1 MTNLHTPAAVL
12 RPEAELLL
20 CCARTR
26 TDSEKA
32 ARIRVLL
39 QHDIDWGYLF
49 RTASEHGI
57 TPLLYRHLN
66 AIWPESVPKAALH
79 QLRDNFDDNSR
90 RNLFLAKELLD
101 LLHLFE
107 THEISAIPFKGPVLA
122 ASVYGNLTLREFS
135 DLDLI
140 IHKQHVA
147 KARELLVSQG
157 YRPQF
162 ALNDTQ
168 EAAFV
173 RTYSAQSFLRDDG
186 KVVVDLHWTM
196 TSRDF
201 SFPLDPER
209 LWERPEAISLGGK
222 EVLTLSQEN
231 LLLFL
236 CVHGGKHGW
245 ERLGWI
251 CDIAEIIRSRKE
263 MDWRTVMDQARA
275 LKSERMLFLGLYL
288 ASDLL
293 EATLPEEVRVKVHSD
308 PAVKS
313 LATQVT
319 ERLFREVSPGV
330 FESWRFQVR
339 IRDRLRD
346 GCRYCFGLVMTPT
359 GLELTLVPLPA
370 VLFPLYYVLRP
381 MRLVWKH
388 GGRMFRAGSQRAG
401 SKTAWSREP
410 ESREQDS
417 MEQGARQQGAGS
429 QRAGSQ
435 RAWSREPESMEQGAR
450 EQGAREQGARR

>member
-1 MTNLHTPAAVL
+1 M
-12 RPEAELLL
+12 
-20 CCARTR
+20 
-26 TDSEKA
+26 DSETA
-32 ARIRVLL
+32 TRIRVLL
-39 QHDIDWGYLF
+39 QHDIDWEYLF

-57 TPLLYRHLN
+57 APLFYRHLN
-66 AIWPESVPKAALH
+66 AICAEAVPNAILDR
-79 QLRDNFDDNSR
+79 LRDHFYENSR
-90 RNLFLAKELLD
+90 RNLFLTGELLD

-107 THEISAIPFKGPVLA
+107 TQQIPAIAFKGPVLA
-122 ASVYGNLTLREFS
+122 ASVYGNLALRQFS
-135 DLDLI
+135 DLDIL
-140 IHKQHVA
+140 IHKPHVA
-147 KARELLVSQG
+147 KARELLISQG

-162 ALNDTQ
+162 DLNDSQ

-173 RTYSAQSFLRDDG
+173 RSYSAQCFVRDDG

-201 SFPLDPER
+201 GFPLEPER
-209 LWERPEAISLGGK
+209 LWEDTETISLAGR
-222 EVLTLSQEN
+222 EIRTLSQEN

-251 CDIAEIIRSRKE
+251 CDIAELIRRGKG
-263 MDWRTVMDQARA
+263 MNWTTVMDQAGA

-293 EATLPEEVRVKVHSD
+293 EATIPEEVRVRVDSD
-308 PAVKS
+308 PAIRS

-319 ERLFREVSPGV
+319 ERLFREVVPGV

-339 IRDRLRD
+339 IRDRLWD

-359 GLELTLVPLPA
+359 GLELTLIPLPA

-381 MRLVWKH
+381 MRLVLKH
-388 GGRMFRAGSQRAG
+388 GGKMLRSREHGAR
-401 SKTAWSREP
+401 SREP
-410 ESREQDS
+410 EVGGQKSEIS
-417 MEQGARQQGAGS
+417 GN
-429 QRAGSQ
+429 
-435 RAWSREPESMEQGAR
+435 
-450 EQGAREQGARR
+450 

>member
-1 MTNLHTPAAVL
+1 MNGKSPVISTAKSVAP

-20 CCARTR
+20 SCARTCM
-26 TDSEKA
+26 DPEKA

-39 QHDIDWGYLF
+39 HQHDTDWEYLF
-49 RTASEHGI
+49 RTASENGI
-57 TPLLYRHLN
+57 APLLYRHLN
-66 AIWPESVPKAALH
+66 AISSEAVPKETMDR
-79 QLRDNFDDNSR
+79 LRDRFHDNSR
-90 RNLFLAKELLD
+90 SNLFLTGELIK
-101 LLHLFE
+101 LLTLFD
-107 THEISAIPFKGPVLA
+107 THQIPAICFKGPVLA
-122 ASVYGNLTLREFS
+122 ASVYGNLALREFS
-135 DLDLI
+135 DLDIL

-162 ALNDTQ
+162 ELNDSQ

-173 RTYSAQSFLRDDG
+173 RSYPAQSYVRDDD

-201 SFPLDPER
+201 SFPLEPER
-209 LWERPEAISLGGK
+209 LWEDTETISLAGR
-222 EVLTLSQEN
+222 EIRTLSQEN

-251 CDIAEIIRSRKE
+251 CDIAELIRSRKG
-263 MDWRTVMDQARA
+263 MNWTTVMDQART
-275 LKSERMLFLGLYL
+275 LKSVRMLFLGLCL

-293 EATLPEEVRVKVHSD
+293 EAPLPEEIRARVYSD
-308 PAVKS
+308 PAVRS
-313 LATQVT
+313 LAAEVS
-319 ERLFREVSPGV
+319 ERILREVSPGV

-339 IRDRLRD
+339 IRDRLWD

-359 GLELTLVPLPA
+359 GLEMTLIPLPA

-381 MRLVWKH
+381 MRLVLKH
-388 GGRMFRAGSQRAG
+388 GGRS
-401 SKTAWSREP
+401 
-410 ESREQDS
+410 
-417 MEQGARQQGAGS
+417 
-429 QRAGSQ
+429 
-435 RAWSREPESMEQGAR
+435 
-450 EQGAREQGARR
+450 